1 MSNAPQL
8 YALYQQLLEQSQL
21 MLRLAR
27 QGLWDDLIIC
37 ETDYV
42 NAVHSLARLTQE
54 SEPSTQIQEQLRPTL
69 RVIWTTKAVK
79 TLLQARMDELAK
91 LVGQSSIQK
100 TVLSTYGNGAV
111 MSRFRKVIA
120 ISISHLTGG
129 QTLTV
134 SFAVHF
140 CQTCSILEFRDLME
154 MVHAQPNTFTMFS
167 LVLPHRR

>member
-1 MSNAPQL
+1 MPIWFVACFRPTFAMMPVPSKRWKIYCAILRMAGRRQQVYQLLSRRRLMSNAPQL

-79 TLLQARMDELAK
+79 RCCKPEWMNWRSW
-91 LVGQSSIQK
+91 LVNPPSRKPFSPP
-100 TVLSTYGNGAV
+100 TV
-111 MSRFRKVIA
+111 
-120 ISISHLTGG
+120 TGG
-129 QTLTV
+129 HVTV
-134 SFAVHF
+134 PQSN
-140 CQTCSILEFRDLME
+140 SDI
-154 MVHAQPNTFTMFS
+154 N
-167 LVLPHRR
+167 